1 MQALVFEQTGEARE
15 VLSVRDVRE
24 PVPAAG
30 EVLVAVEASPVHPA
44 DFSFVR
50 GTYRAKP
57 TFPQVAGLSGAGR
70 VVSAGAGVGL
80 APGARVAFRW
90 PGAWAELALAP
101 IERVYAVPD
110 AVASD
115 AAAQFVVNP
124 LTAWGLLEAAGV
136 RAGDCIAL
144 TAAASSVAAL
154 VGALAVERGVRVIG
168 IAREQSLGEL
178 AGDVRPLAENT
189 PDLAARVRELAG
201 GSGIAALIDCVGGGL
216 AGSLFPALETGGT
229 VVAYGTLS
237 PEPVPVRNATLIY
250 GNLTWFGFG
259 IDRFLA
265 GLSAADSERMLAAL
279 WAGIASGRLPLP
291 VQAHAPLAD
300 FSSALRLA
308 AGSGRGK
315 VIFANRPRRA
325 K

>member
-15 VLSVRDVRE
+15 VLTLRDVRE
-24 PVPAAG
+24 PVPAAA

-57 TFPQVAGLSGAGR
+57 AFPQVAGLSGAGR
-70 VVSAGAGVGL
+70 VVSAGAGVRL
-80 APGARVAFRW
+80 APGTRVAFRW

-101 IERVYAVPD
+101 VERVYPIPGDIAV
-110 AVASD
+110 D

-124 LTAWGLLEAAGV
+124 ITAWGLLDAARV

-144 TAAASSVAAL
+144 TAASSSVATL
-154 VGALAVERGVRVIG
+154 VSVLAAERGVRVIG
-168 IAREQSLGEL
+168 IAREESLGEL
-178 AGDVRPLAENT
+178 APDVRPLAENT
-189 PDLAARVRELAG
+189 PDLAARVRDLEG
-201 GSGIAALIDCVGGGL
+201 GHGIAALIDCVGGPL
-216 AGSLFPALETGGT
+216 TGSLFPAVAAGGT

-237 PEPVPVRNATLIY
+237 PEPVPIRNATLIY
-250 GNLTWFGFG
+250 GNLTWSGFG

-265 GLSAADSERMLAAL
+265 GLSAPESERMLAAL
-279 WAGIASGRLPLP
+279 WAAIADGRLPLP

-300 FSSALRLA
+300 FSAALRMAA
-308 AGSGRGK
+308 AGGRGK
-315 VIFANRPRRA
+315 VIFANGPRRA
-325 K
+325 E